1 MSGPYPNDQGVPGG
15 AIPGWIVPGVAGT
28 GFTPRAAN
36 ASSITTG
43 GTAVSVVTGLIN
55 GGYILNPLTA
65 AAQKIV
71 TAENLY
77 IDFIN
82 TPGSTDATGNG
93 TTLDLQPGQ
102 GYAIPAI
109 SSGVTLKAN
118 AATSG
123 HAFTVYVW

>member
-1 MSGPYPNDQGVPGG
+1 MSGPYPNDQSVSGG
-15 AIPGWIVPGVAGT
+15 AVPSWVAPGVAGA
-28 GFTPRAAN
+28 GYIPKAAN

-43 GTAVSVVTGLIN
+43 GTAVNVVTGLIN

-82 TPGSTDATGNG
+82 TPGSTDANGNG

-102 GYAIPAI
+102 GYALPAI
-109 SSGVTLKAN
+109 ASGVTLKAN

-123 HAFTVYVW
+123 HSFTIFVW